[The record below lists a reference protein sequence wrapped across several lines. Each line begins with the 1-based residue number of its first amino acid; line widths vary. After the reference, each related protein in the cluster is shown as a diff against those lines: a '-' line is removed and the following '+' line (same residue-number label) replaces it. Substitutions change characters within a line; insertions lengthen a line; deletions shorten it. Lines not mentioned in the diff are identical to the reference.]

1 MPTTPLITSQIA
13 ELTARVD
20 ALEAGD
26 LPCPYDPDEPIP
38 SYAELGRRI
47 EEAEATIALLRS
59 VIEPHLDID
68 DPGSYTIDGIANLLR
83 DVLGPTADE
92 PIPSILNAAKHWTT
106 DHTCR
111 VAIELLRMAEPRL
124 EAEGRGYTFL
134 VWYDAEPDNVLHAAR
149 NQVDGLEVVE
159 STRTERTDAPEPK
172 SDL

>member
-13 ELTARVD
+13 ELTARVS

-26 LPCPYDPDEPIP
+26 LPCPYDP
-38 SYAELGRRI
+38 
-47 EEAEATIALLRS
+47 
-59 VIEPHLDID
+59 
-68 DPGSYTIDGIANLLR
+68 
-83 DVLGPTADE
+83 DE

-149 NQVDGLEVVE
+149 YQVDGLAEREVVE

>member
-1 MPTTPLITSQIA
+1 MPNTPLITLQIA
-13 ELTARVD
+13 ELTARVS

-26 LPCPYDPDEPIP
+26 LPCPYDPD
-38 SYAELGRRI
+38 
-47 EEAEATIALLRS
+47 
-59 VIEPHLDID
+59 
-68 DPGSYTIDGIANLLR
+68 DP
-83 DVLGPTADE
+83 DE

-159 STRTERTDAPEPK
+159 STRTERTDAPKPK